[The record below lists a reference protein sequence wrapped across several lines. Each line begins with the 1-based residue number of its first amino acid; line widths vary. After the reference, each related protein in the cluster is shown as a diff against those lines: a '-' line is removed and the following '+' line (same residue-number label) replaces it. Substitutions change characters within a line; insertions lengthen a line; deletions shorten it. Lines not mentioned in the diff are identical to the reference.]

1 MQPPPRVPDG
11 LRPPLRFP
19 FASTAGAEEDRERI
33 RQHRR
38 LTEEA
43 RAWLEHDRD
52 LGALYRGARLARAE
66 ELFPADS
73 ARRAALLTAS
83 EREFLRAAIC
93 ARDAE
98 RQAASRSIRR
108 SRVLLTAFSAV
119 VAVALE
125 VGLAAWQQRRDNERQ
140 RTDTA
145 ARRVAEV
152 ADAMRTTDPRTAML
166 LGVAAWRVAPL
177 PEARRA
183 LLGSLA
189 QAEHA
194 IFTDPAAGDG
204 PRRFLADSGR
214 TLLSVEGRTWR
225 TWAVCRARRT
235 GSGRLPAGQVF
246 AAGPDARVL
255 ASGDGMRLWDT
266 VTGRWTGDPRPLPF
280 TVADLANGGFLV
292 SEGDDVRLHSVTDGR
307 VLFENRSAGLVTP
320 ALSKDGRLVALC
332 PEGKAP
338 QVRDTARHR
347 TLPGPWERAR
357 DLCAEDQETSLV
369 FGGPRLADS
378 ATLYASSAHVPS
390 RCPADRLRR
399 PARLTCRH

>member
-1 MQPPPRVPDG
+1 M
-11 LRPPLRFP
+11 RFP

-119 VAVALE
+119 VA
-125 VGLAAWQQRRDNERQ
+125 
-140 RTDTA
+140 
-145 ARRVAEV
+145 
-152 ADAMRTTDPRTAML
+152 
-166 LGVAAWRVAPL
+166 
-177 PEARRA
+177 
-183 LLGSLA
+183 
-189 QAEHA
+189 
-194 IFTDPAAGDG
+194 
-204 PRRFLADSGR
+204 
-214 TLLSVEGRTWR
+214 LLSVEGRTWR
-225 TWAVCRARRT
+225 TWAVRRARRT

-307 VLFENRSAGLVTP
+307 VLFENRWAGLVTP